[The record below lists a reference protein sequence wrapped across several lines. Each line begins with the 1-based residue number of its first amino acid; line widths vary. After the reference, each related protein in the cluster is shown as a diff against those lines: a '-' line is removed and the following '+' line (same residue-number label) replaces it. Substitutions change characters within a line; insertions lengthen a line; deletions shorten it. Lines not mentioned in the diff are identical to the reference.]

1 MEKIMKVKAIINL
14 VKEMLFSLIVFTAA
28 IGCSNENYIV
38 ETFIEGSLFHGFHGP
53 AFDSKD
59 NLFVGNL
66 IEGAIFKVN
75 TETGDYEYYIK
86 PPHGGADDIAFDSND
101 RMYWASLYTGEIRT
115 LDDKGAVKTLGKI
128 QKGVNP
134 IAVNKEGRIF
144 TALAFQGDGLFEV
157 FTDGREPIKIM
168 EGFGYNGFDFG
179 SDGMLYVPVMF
190 TGEIIK
196 VDVDNRTKKVVASG
210 FGLPHSCDFDSKGNL
225 YVLDMGQRLY
235 RVDIKTGAKTL
246 ITEANF
252 GMDNVAINSKD
263 EIYVVTFIEK
273 WIGKVDVETGNI
285 NIITGEHAKLLT
297 PGGLAV
303 YEDEEGQSL
312 YIGDF
317 FAYRDVNAITAEFN
331 KSYYLIV
338 DGVESAISI
347 SANKDNVIVSGWY
360 SGSIQRRDR
369 KTGEIK
375 TTISNLNAPYDA
387 IELEDRSI
395 LVAEAGTGKLIIISD
410 NEEKSK
416 TIILEGLDNPCGLA
430 MINEKEFIM
439 TEAGSGEVS
448 LVGIVNKNKKVI
460 AGDFDN
466 PQGIALSSKNKN
478 IVYVVESG
486 KGRVVKLN
494 IKSGKKTVIADGFN
508 MGIKSEG
515 SPLVHVISG
524 IAVTSDETIYLSSDI
539 NNAVYKI
546 TKK

>member
-1 MEKIMKVKAIINL
+1 MKVKAIINL

-38 ETFIEGSLFHGFHGP
+38 EKFIEGSLFHGFHGP

-273 WIGKVDVETGNI
+273 WIGKVDVETGEI
-285 NIITGEHAKLLT
+285 DIITGGKAKLLT

-303 YEDEEGQSL
+303 YEDDEEQTL
-312 YIGDF
+312 FIGDF
-317 FAYRDVNAITAEFN
+317 FAYRDVDLKTGLFN
-331 KSYYLIV
+331 RSYYLIV
-338 DGVESAISI
+338 DGVESAISVTV
-347 SANKDNVIVSGWY
+347 NKENVIISGWY

-375 TTISNLNAPYDA
+375 TTIRDLNAPYDA
-387 IELEDRSI
+387 VELADGSI
-395 LVAEAGTGKLIIISD
+395 LVAEAGTGKLIIIED
-410 NEEKSK
+410 NENN
-416 TIILEGLDNPCGLA
+416 TRRIVLDGLDNPCGLA
-430 MINEKEFIM
+430 MINEKEFIL
-439 TEAGSGEVS
+439 TEAGSGKVS
-448 LVGIVNKNKKVI
+448 LIDIEQGNRTVITDGLDKPNGVVLSPNNKNT
-460 AGDFDN
+460 A
-466 PQGIALSSKNKN
+466 
-478 IVYVVESG
+478 YVVESG

-494 IKSGKKTVIADGFN
+494 IKSGKKNVIADGFN
-508 MGIKSEG
+508 MGITSDG
-515 SPLVHVISG
+515 APLAHVMSG
-524 IAVTSDETIYLSSDI
+524 IAITNDGTIYLSSDI
-539 NNAVYKI
+539 DNAVYKI
-546 TKK
+546 RKK